1 MPRFN
6 QGQQISQAQASATAL
21 LFTERR
27 IGGEFI
33 FVQDEC
39 LTIRANPH
47 VQQQVDLLNPF
58 FADRRGLRNVAV
70 PAFTP
75 AVRAGDRED
84 IKPAIRVIVFD
95 KVIPGLEDG
104 IAQVAVRI
112 VPVRV
117 QNNPI
122 FQASTYL
129 CWIPK
134 LLFTQGTTFYHSNH
148 YLSKEPEGSVH
159 YSRAS
164 MQIEGEALPLSA
176 PGYSVV
182 SRYLWRHPVQLLM
195 PQG

>member
-6 QGQQISQAQASATAL
+6 QGQQISQAQASAIAL
-21 LFTERR
+21 LFAEHR

-33 FVQDEC
+33 LIQDEC
-39 LTIRANPH
+39 PAIRADPH
-47 VQQQVDLLNPF
+47 IQQQVNVLNSF

-84 IKPAIRVIVFD
+84 INPAIRVIVFD
-95 KVIPGLEDG
+95 KVIPGLKDG
-104 IAQVAVRI
+104 IAQVAVDN

-122 FQASTYL
+122 LQTSMYL

-134 LLFTQGTTFYHSNH
+134 HLFTQGTTFYHSNH
-148 YLSKEPEGSVH
+148 FLSKEPEGSVH

-164 MQIEGEALPLSA
+164 MQIEGEALPLS
-176 PGYSVV
+176 
-182 SRYLWRHPVQLLM
+182 
-195 PQG
+195 